1 LIENG
6 AVVNDTNDVSNQ
18 SIFPS
23 PFPVVLQ
30 LFDISSVFIKIF
42 MSSTPS
48 KQTGSTALMAACE
61 MGHSDVA
68 LFLIEKGADIYSK
81 DNVSTFNKCFNRCN
95 RLFFFTC
102 SFDLFKGAA

>member
-1 LIENG
+1 
-6 AVVNDTNDVSNQ
+6 
-18 SIFPS
+18 
-23 PFPVVLQ
+23 
-30 LFDISSVFIKIF
+30 
-42 MSSTPS
+42 
-48 KQTGSTALMAACE
+48 MAACE